1 MMTPSDGLTAPAAL
15 NPFNGRDVPQPPP
28 DSVPAYTRS
37 PTTSAA
43 SGNYT
48 ALPTVDQIEYQSQQT
63 DQMLHADK
71 MPRRTAQPC

>member
-37 PTTSAA
+37 PTTSAT

-48 ALPTVDQIEYQSQQT
+48 ALPTVDQIEYQSQHTERMQHG
-63 DQMLHADK
+63 DPVQ
-71 MPRRTAQPC
+71 R